1 MGHISFCSMLMM
13 TLRYWEKTDAMQKN
27 TEAVLD
33 ASWRFKLSQEQ
44 WIFKGDKSPYIARL
58 PSEGK

>member
-1 MGHISFCSMLMM
+1 MMMM

-33 ASWRFKLSQEQ
+33 ASWWFKLSQEQ
-44 WIFKGDKSPYIARL
+44 WIFKGDKSQYIA
-58 PSEGK
+58 